1 MVAPLRNVWAKDT
14 PGVPVIFVSGY
25 AASLEMVAGL
35 TVRGFENG
43 FTYLREPFIAQQL
56 LEAIRT
62 AFRTVAE
69 LKARRDL
76 IWFPGGENI
85 QTARLPKSLGALIGS
100 SGWSGCYGIDPRRFD
115 AVSVASLFSTAARA
129 PIRIHRTADVA
140 DRRAR
145 RPGHR
150 FLHELHGL

>member
-1 MVAPLRNVWAKDT
+1 M
-14 PGVPVIFVSGY
+14 PVIFVSGY

-76 IWFPGGENI
+76 I
-85 QTARLPKSLGALIGS
+85 
-100 SGWSGCYGIDPRRFD
+100 
-115 AVSVASLFSTAARA
+115 
-129 PIRIHRTADVA
+129 
-140 DRRAR
+140 
-145 RPGHR
+145 
-150 FLHELHGL
+150 